1 MSFFGSGLFVAV
13 MAAGLLIIIL
23 SGRNGLPVAVA
34 MFTILAVTIF
44 SIGKSWLRIHAVQ
57 LVLPAYKAKL
67 RRQFLPQI
75 TLWTLTPALF
85 FYNCVAALFSRRVK
99 WRGTVYEMISPTET
113 RIY

>member
-1 MSFFGSGLFVAV
+1 
-13 MAAGLLIIIL
+13 
-23 SGRNGLPVAVA
+23 
-34 MFTILAVTIF
+34 
-44 SIGKSWLRIHAVQ
+44 
-57 LVLPAYKAKL
+57 VLPAYKAKL